1 MAIFCLFF
9 LPKENNNNNNNN
21 NKKKK
26 KKKKKKKNMSGFD
39 LRFKLPSNLLAVGP
53 TSCGKTSWLKKL
65 VENRDI
71 MCSPVPERMILF
83 YKESQPA
90 YTDMERQMND
100 VDREKRFCKFSH
112 MPESIEDMKYILE
125 MFRRG
130 LPKIVVFDDF
140 LDEVGLVL
148 KHFFTVLT
156 HHYNCLTVFL
166 CQNMFS
172 AKSEL
177 RTLSVNS
184 QYMILFNNPRDRSAV
199 SHLAKQVFPGNV
211 HQLNEAYSAA
221 TGERPYGYLLM
232 DFHQRQ
238 NNSVRLR
245 SHIFPHEQ
253 PTRACNVCT

>member
-1 MAIFCLFF
+1 MVAIFCLFF
-9 LPKENNNNNNNN
+9 VARKT
-21 NKKKK
+21 
-26 KKKKKKKNMSGFD
+26 KNMDGFD

-65 VENRDI
+65 VKDRGI
-71 MCSPVPERMILF
+71 MCSPVPECMILF
-83 YKESQPA
+83 YKEFQPA
-90 YTDMERQMND
+90 YADMERRMND
-100 VDREKRFCKFSH
+100 DMREKRFCKFSS
-112 MPESIEDMKYILE
+112 MPESVEEMKDILE
-125 MFRRG
+125 TFPRA

-140 LDEVGLVL
+140 LDEVGSVL

-177 RTLSVNS
+177 RMLSINS

-199 SHLAKQVFPGNV
+199 SHLAKQVYPGKV
-211 HQLNEAYSAA
+211 HRLNDAYAAA
-221 TGERPYGYLLM
+221 TSERPYGYLLL
-232 DFHQRQ
+232 DFHQQQ

-245 SHIFPHEQ
+245 SHIFPDEQ
-253 PTRACNVCT
+253 PTRAYNVRT